1 MFVII
6 RTYKLKN
13 CVLVRGKDSNS
24 SMLSQAPCK
33 TNCSMSNDSNLC
45 LHMNHEPR
53 HKCHFSAVNVS
64 QAQTLQQSPGWAI
77 FRLKCSGFVSSLSV
91 TNAES
96 RTLVPSS
103 WVRGCTAFFVG
114 RAALPCEI
122 ELGFLVCSADDPGPS
137 SYAHTSKR
145 CVRAFLVM
153 SDLLLGVLGLMA
165 LTLVLTQPS
174 LE

>member
-1 MFVII
+1 
-6 RTYKLKN
+6 
-13 CVLVRGKDSNS
+13 
-24 SMLSQAPCK
+24 
-33 TNCSMSNDSNLC
+33 MSNDSNLC

-77 FRLKCSGFVSSLSV
+77 FRLKCSGFVSVLPAINV
-91 TNAES
+91 ES
-96 RTLVPSS
+96 RTLVKFMGEGLHSF
-103 WVRGCTAFFVG
+103 VVG

-137 SYAHTSKR
+137 TYAHTSKR
-145 CVRAFLVM
+145 CVRAFLVT
-153 SDLLLGVLGLMA
+153 SGSLLGVLGLMA
-165 LTLVLTQPS
+165 STLVLTQPS